1 MTLEQLC
8 EKMMDDWRSGSY
20 TQAYEDADAMLS
32 GSQMRD
38 IFIEE
43 AKKKADVSEPGE
55 LESYADHL
63 EEAIDEGIAN
73 LQQVIKYGPSVFIAL
88 TKVGKPTWGHNPS
101 ENLKCDIYA
110 TV

>member
-8 EKMMDDWRSGSY
+8 EKMMDDWRSVIY

-32 GSQMRD
+32 GSQMKD

-55 LESYADHL
+55 LQSYADHL

-73 LQQVIKYGPSVFIAL
+73 LQ
-88 TKVGKPTWGHNPS
+88 
-101 ENLKCDIYA
+101 
-110 TV
+110 

>member
-1 MTLEQLC
+1 MVKDLSQLDLTNKGDKMTLEQLC

-32 GSQMRD
+32 GSQMKD

-55 LESYADHL
+55 L
-63 EEAIDEGIAN
+63 AI
-73 LQQVIKYGPSVFIAL
+73 VCRSP
-88 TKVGKPTWGHNPS
+88 
-101 ENLKCDIYA
+101 
-110 TV
+110 

>member
-1 MTLEQLC
+1 MEIKLNQLNYTKGENMTLEQLC

-43 AKKKADVSEPGE
+43 AKKTAEASEPGE
-55 LESYADHL
+55 IQSYADHL

-73 LQQVIKYGPSVFIAL
+73 LQ
-88 TKVGKPTWGHNPS
+88 
-101 ENLKCDIYA
+101 
-110 TV
+110 

>member
-1 MTLEQLC
+1 MYFNQIERKNMTLEQLC

-32 GSQMRD
+32 GSQMKD

-43 AKKKADVSEPGE
+43 AKKAEVSEPGE
-55 LESYADHL
+55 IQSYADHL

-73 LQQVIKYGPSVFIAL
+73 LQ
-88 TKVGKPTWGHNPS
+88 
-101 ENLKCDIYA
+101 
-110 TV
+110 

>member
-1 MTLEQLC
+1 MIGDPAAIQ
-8 EKMMDDWRSGSY
+8 
-20 TQAYEDADAMLS
+20 QAYEDADAMLS
-32 GSQMRD
+32 GSQMKD

-73 LQQVIKYGPSVFIAL
+73 LQ
-88 TKVGKPTWGHNPS
+88 
-101 ENLKCDIYA
+101 
-110 TV
+110 

>member
-1 MTLEQLC
+1 MTNINQLNYTKGENMTLEQLC

-32 GSQMRD
+32 GSQMKD

-43 AKKKADVSEPGE
+43 AKKAEVSEPGE
-55 LESYADHL
+55 IQSYADHL

-73 LQQVIKYGPSVFIAL
+73 LQ
-88 TKVGKPTWGHNPS
+88 
-101 ENLKCDIYA
+101 
-110 TV
+110 

>member
-1 MTLEQLC
+1 MEINLNQPNYTKGENMTLEQLC
-8 EKMMDDWRSGSY
+8 EKMMDDWRSGNY
-20 TQAYEDADAMLS
+20 TQAYDDADAMLN
-32 GSQMRD
+32 GAQMRD

-73 LQQVIKYGPSVFIAL
+73 LQ
-88 TKVGKPTWGHNPS
+88 
-101 ENLKCDIYA
+101 
-110 TV
+110 